1 MKTLYLLLFMLLL
14 YLSALLEGCALFQK
28 STKTSSTHKR
38 SLEKQ
43 LESSQLLFKTANK
56 ETQIFTY
63 WNDTGFYQVQN
74 IREQVDMAKTD
85 RLKTEERQ
93 EAKQETIVKKTEPLK
108 MWVYGLVCMS
118 AVVCYWVYRR
128 FFKR

>member
-1 MKTLYLLLFMLLL
+1 MRTLYLLLFMLLF

-28 STKTSSTHKR
+28 STKTSSNHKQ

-63 WNDTGFYQVQN
+63 WNDSGFYQVQN
-74 IREQVDMAKTD
+74 IREQIDMANSN
-85 RLKTEERQ
+85 RLKAEEKE
-93 EAKQETIVKKTEPLK
+93 EAKQETIVKKTKPLK
-108 MWVYGLVCMS
+108 FWVYGLVCIS
-118 AVVCYWVYRR
+118 VIACYWVYRR
-128 FFKR
+128 FF